1 MTLKL
6 ILIIPDI
13 LSGDNATTSRI
24 VELEEIDFQNKTIKQ
39 VVIQKAFNEV
49 LEGQENETV
58 KQALQLL
65 FSMIQPVGIIDI
77 KAWWNQSF
85 DSLIEENSNEITIK
99 MEFNEEG
106 LKFIEEML

>member
-6 ILIIPDI
+6 ILNTPDI
-13 LSGDNATTSRI
+13 LSGGTTTTNRI
-24 VELEEIDFQNKTIKQ
+24 VELEEIDYKNKTIKQ
-39 VVIQKAFNEV
+39 VIIQKAFFEV

-65 FSMIQPVGIIDI
+65 FSMIQPVGITDIDS
-77 KAWWNQSF
+77 WWNQRF
-85 DSLIEENSNEITIK
+85 ISLIDDNSEEVIIK
-99 MEFNEEG
+99 MEFNKEG